1 MAGKAVATTLI
12 IALAA
17 IVPLTWLADLLVGG
31 SWEVTSIVAVVMDL
45 ILSVTIMGGFIIS
58 AVEKSASAKTD
69 KTQDSADSTK

>member
-45 ILSVTIMGGFIIS
+45 ILSMTIMGGFIIS
-58 AVEKSASAKTD
+58 AVEKSAAAKRGN
-69 KTQDSADSTK
+69 TQDSADSTK